1 MDGREQRRA
10 RLARRLEQVLG
21 REEAETLMAQLP
33 PYDWPDLATK
43 QDLAELR
50 GDMEQLR
57 TDFKGEIEQLRTEL
71 KGDMAQLRGELK
83 GDVVQL
89 RGEMEQLRGEM
100 GQLRGDMEQLRT
112 ELKGDMA
119 QLRGEMGLEMA
130 KHVRTHIIATVTA
143 VAATGS
149 LAFTAAGLM

>member
-1 MDGREQRRA
+1 VDGREQWRA

-33 PYDWPDLATK
+33 PYDWPDLAIK

-57 TDFKGEIEQLRTEL
+57 TELKGEIEQLRTEL
-71 KGDMAQLRGELK
+71 KGDMAQLRGEI
-83 GDVVQL
+83 GEL
-89 RGEMEQLRGEM
+89 RGETGELRGEM
-100 GQLRGDMEQLRT
+100 GE
-112 ELKGDMA
+112 
-119 QLRGEMGLEMA
+119 LRGEMGEMRLEMA

>member
-1 MDGREQRRA
+1 LSAHGDTVDGREQWRA

-43 QDLAELR
+43 QDIAELR

-57 TDFKGEIEQLRTEL
+57 GEL
-71 KGDMAQLRGELK
+71 KGDMK
-83 GDVVQL
+83 QL
-89 RGEMEQLRGEM
+89 RGEM
-100 GQLRGDMEQLRT
+100 DS
-112 ELKGDMA
+112 KMA
-119 QLRGEMGLEMA
+119 N
-130 KHVRTHIIATVTA
+130 HVRTHIIATVTA

>member
-1 MDGREQRRA
+1 MSAHGDTVDGREQRRA

-71 KGDMAQLRGELK
+71 KGDMAQLRGE
-83 GDVVQL
+83 
-89 RGEMEQLRGEM
+89 MS
-100 GQLRGDMEQLRT
+100 
-112 ELKGDMA
+112 
-119 QLRGEMGLEMA
+119 LEMA

>member
-1 MDGREQRRA
+1 
-10 RLARRLEQVLG
+10 
-21 REEAETLMAQLP
+21 MAQLP

-57 TDFKGEIEQLRTEL
+57 TEL
-71 KGDMAQLRGELK
+71 
-83 GDVVQL
+83 
-89 RGEMEQLRGEM
+89 
-100 GQLRGDMEQLRT
+100 T
-112 ELKGDMA
+112 GDMA
-119 QLRGEMGLEMA
+119 QLRGEMGELRGEMRLEMA

>member
-57 TDFKGEIEQLRTEL
+57 TELKGEIEQLRTEL
-71 KGDMAQLRGELK
+71 KGDMAQLRGELT
-83 GDVVQL
+83 
-89 RGEMEQLRGEM
+89 
-100 GQLRGDMEQLRT
+100 GDMEQLRT
-112 ELKGDMA
+112 EFKGDMA
-119 QLRGEMGLEMA
+119 QLRGEMGELRGEMGLEMA

>member
-71 KGDMAQLRGELK
+71 KGDMAQLG
-83 GDVVQL
+83 
-89 RGEMEQLRGEM
+89 GEMEQLRGQIGQLGGEM
-100 GQLRGDMEQLRT
+100 GQLRG
-112 ELKGDMA
+112 
-119 QLRGEMGLEMA
+119 EMSLEMA

>member
-1 MDGREQRRA
+1 VDGREQRRA

-57 TDFKGEIEQLRTEL
+57 TEL
-71 KGDMAQLRGELK
+71 
-83 GDVVQL
+83 
-89 RGEMEQLRGEM
+89 
-100 GQLRGDMEQLRT
+100 T
-112 ELKGDMA
+112 GDMA
-119 QLRGEMGLEMA
+119 QLRGEMGELRGEMRLEMA